1 MLPKCSGFNPKG
13 PYLSLEKE
21 KKNFCVVFTY
31 SVRRARDIGKFHVAV
46 VQRRLRNVRKKRDRR
61 AKLSFCYLN
70 QRVFLPLSL
79 LSLSSL
85 LNLGPV
91 VVIQEFGYHGNLT
104 SHFSLLTKI
113 IAVS

>member
-31 SVRRARDIGKFHVAV
+31 SVR
-46 VQRRLRNVRKKRDRR
+46 LRNVRKKRDAR

-70 QRVFLPLSL
+70 LRVFLPLSL

-104 SHFSLLTKI
+104 SHFSLLTKL